1 MRTETV
7 WAFDLGKG
15 SIGEAVR
22 RGTNFLHKASLLIPA
37 DFAETKTAAGRRRM
51 WRTRQAHKAREQ
63 WLNEVM
69 RKAGI
74 EVLQGRRLEYV
85 DYKTKTVKKRVKGK
99 WKPKTVKYGGK
110 WKVTS
115 GDCRLE
121 REFGKGDNSPCYT
134 SCLLRIKLLQWKEG
148 DPKLEPWQVYKALHS
163 AIQRRGYDP
172 DIPWKNK
179 EAARQ
184 GLTPKELE
192 DKEKAELLKKDPG
205 YQAAVNAWKDFKVT
219 LPAQFHFPAYYDAAK
234 MGLWDSNT
242 KSFIA
247 NPVPHEARSTRKVRF
262 DREDINREIIEL
274 GNQAASQLPKIRE
287 VFEQI
292 TRDGWLV
299 TDEVSGMDETGRKY
313 RGERVR
319 RLKVLA
325 NSIGEFLCHG
335 PGGQPYAAYDPSTVE
350 ELEIEVVKHPDAKQ
364 VGKKKSL
371 RRGTDLDW
379 LGVTGQKIPRF
390 DNRII
395 EKCALIP
402 ALNVCRAA
410 AKPANDG
417 TAQPDPDTLLHT
429 EVAFLMKLK
438 NIRVLRGGKVEAL
451 AVEQIREL
459 YRQSKDA
466 LSKATKKIQRDDP
479 KYAEKVASVFAYK
492 PTAWANVGDKPDF
505 NFKPYANHE
514 EIEAP
519 KCGGRSRFS
528 RTALKILRELILR
541 GEAPSAFRERLIGRD
556 EELLQKLGTRAEQDG
571 EFVIKP
577 LAIFDA
583 SQDNK
588 ENAANR
594 LKGLLVSD
602 LEFLKKM
609 QKAEAMQDSWD
620 DIFIPN
626 EKLDGLVME
635 LQSETD
641 IAKQRRKRAEAIRKL
656 IGSQNDPIVRHRLKF
671 FWEQLQALEALPGE
685 DGQPI
690 GEPSRI
696 ILEFAREDFLGKK
709 AKDRWQKFNKAKR
722 EQNENVSKMAAS
734 ENQELRIKL
743 WQDQGG
749 ECVYGKPVTKDAEC
763 IYTQRALPQP
773 GTEAFD
779 ELEIDHIVPR
789 IMGGP
794 NAYINYVLTFRE
806 VANQQK
812 RDRIP
817 YVWFSQDRP
826 NQLDAYIKFV
836 QSKKE
841 ALGRKKVALL
851 SRPDAA
857 ELVEKYTA
865 LAQTAWISRLA
876 QTIIRLH
883 FGWPLDHQKGQ
894 ERVLTLTGGQ
904 TAQFRREFRLNSLL
918 GPNARTDA
926 TAADI
931 SKKEEEAIEIQIQND
946 LMKEMTKNRVDPRHH
961 ALDAMALTLIP
972 EWRHYETKKWAK
984 WRGQFLD
991 EQRRK
996 EILERPTPFF
1006 DDHLESKNGKEFL
1019 NKNSVRQVFAKMLG
1033 ETHAELVAFE
1043 RPALE
1048 ETHYDRTIQQFDKIE
1063 SRPLD
1068 EIAFKSPNDPA
1079 QRLFDQEK
1087 LRRWLKRC
1095 RKDDQKE
1102 AIESFANSTP
1112 SQEAWEEFKRTNK
1125 RLFPGGKVK
1134 VLAPEGIPQ
1143 YTVRKELRLL
1153 AYESDQSKTEKM
1165 FKPEWARADAEQ
1177 IRAAIPVMQQIKTDI
1192 EDYLKANAEP
1202 NGTAFAEWLKTRCKQ
1217 LAVTRIALQ
1226 PLADES
1232 EEADSRRRGES
1243 RTPENFGCR
1252 NLPLVFKP
1260 ERILKTYVKICDPLI
1275 RQAIAIEFN
1284 IEGEGKKAKCRAFSR
1299 EEWEAFCQNL
1309 RKPTKKGIPGPRV
1322 LKVTLTAGE
1331 SDDETEEMLDDPA
1344 SGSPT
1349 SRDEFVQSRKSP
1361 GAFMKGAAHK
1371 GYYLYVDA
1379 SGHWRRLPVFVHQSQ
1394 LQARKQFAELKT
1406 REQAVPDSKFREIGF
1421 LHTGCR
1427 VELKTAAKQGEKVV
1441 APAGL
1446 YRMNTL
1452 MHTGRMELT
1461 GQNGAKF
1468 GASVNVFIAAG
1479 LSVVEKKA
1487 ANK

>member
-1 MRTETV
+1 MKKTETV

-22 RGTNFLHKASLLIPA
+22 QGTKFLHKASLLIPA

-51 WRTRQAHKAREQ
+51 WRTRQAHKAREH
-63 WLNEVM
+63 WLDEVM
-69 RKAGI
+69 RTASI
-74 EVLQGRRLEYV
+74 EVLHGRSVEYV

-110 WKVTS
+110 WKVTP
-115 GDCRLE
+115 GDYRLE
-121 REFGKGDNSPCYT
+121 REFAKPGDSTCYT
-134 SCLLRIKLLQWKEG
+134 SCLLRIKLLHGK
-148 DPKLEPWQVYKALHS
+148 PLEPWQVYKALHS

-172 DIPWKNK
+172 EIPWKNK

-184 GLTPKELE
+184 GLTPIELE
-192 DKEKAELLKKDPG
+192 DKEKTELLKKDPA
-205 YQAAVNAWKDFKVT
+205 YQAAVNAWKDFKLAIPVE
-219 LPAQFHFPAYYDAAK
+219 FHFPAYYDAAK
-234 MGLWDSNT
+234 MGLWDSNA
-242 KSFIA
+242 KSFMSKPI
-247 NPVPHEARSTRKVRF
+247 PHEARSTHKVRF
-262 DREDINREIIEL
+262 DREDVNREIIEL
-274 GNQAASQLPKIRE
+274 GNQAANQFPKIQNT
-287 VFEQI
+287 FEQI
-292 TRDGWLV
+292 KRDGWLV

-313 RGERVR
+313 RGERSR

-325 NSIGEFLCHG
+325 NTLGEFLCYG
-335 PGGQPYAAYDPSTVE
+335 PGGKAYASSTVE
-350 ELEIEVVKHPDAKQ
+350 ELEIEVAKHPDTRQ

-371 RRGTDLDW
+371 RQGTDLDW
-379 LGVTGQKIPRF
+379 LGATGQKIPRF

-395 EKCALIP
+395 EKCALILK
-402 ALNVCRAA
+402 LNVCRAA
-410 AKPANDG
+410 ARPANDG
-417 TAQPDPDTLLHT
+417 TAQPDPDSLLHT

-438 NIRVLRGGKVEAL
+438 NVRVLRAGKVEPL
-451 AVEQIREL
+451 SVEQIREL
-459 YRQSKDA
+459 YRQTKNA
-466 LSKATKKIQRDDP
+466 LSKVAEKISRNDP
-479 KYAEKVASVFAYK
+479 KYAEKVASVFGYK
-492 PTAWANVGDKPDF
+492 PTAWANVGDKSDF
-505 NFKPYANHE
+505 NFKPYVNHD

-519 KCGGRSRFS
+519 KYGGRSRFS
-528 RTALKILRELILR
+528 RTALKILRELILS
-541 GEAPSAFRERLIGRD
+541 GEAPSVFHERLVSRD
-556 EELLQKLGTRAEQDG
+556 KELLQKLDG
-571 EFVIKP
+571 WVKENGKFVRKP

-583 SQDNK
+583 SQDEK
-588 ENAANR
+588 INAASR
-594 LKGLLVSD
+594 LKGLVVSD
-602 LEFLKKM
+602 LDFLKKM
-609 QKAEAMQDSWD
+609 RKADAMQDTWD

-626 EKLDGLVME
+626 EKLDGLVIE

-641 IAKQRRKRAEAIRKL
+641 IAKQRLKRAEAIRKL
-656 IGSQNDPIVRHRLKF
+656 IGSQNDPLVRHRLKF
-671 FWEQLQALEALPGE
+671 FWERLQVLEKKLRE
-685 DGQPI
+685 DGRPI

-696 ILEFAREDFLGKK
+696 VLEFAREDFLGKK
-709 AKDRWQKFNKAKR
+709 AKTRWQKFNKAKR
-722 EQNENVSKMAAS
+722 EQNEIVSKLATS
-734 ENQELRIKL
+734 GKQELRIKL

-749 ECVYGKPVTKDAEC
+749 ECVYGKPITQDAKC

-779 ELEIDHIVPR
+779 DLEVDHIVPR
-789 IMGGP
+789 DMGGP

-817 YVWFSQDRP
+817 YVWFDQDRHD
-826 NQLDAYIKFV
+826 QLNAYIKFV

-841 ALGRKKVALL
+841 LLGRKKVALL
-851 SRPDAA
+851 TRPDAA

-865 LAQTAWISRLA
+865 LAETAWISRLA

-918 GPNARTDA
+918 GPDARTDA
-926 TAADI
+926 TVADI

-961 ALDAMALTLIP
+961 ALDAMVLTLIP
-972 EWRHYETKKWAK
+972 EWRHYDSKQWAT
-984 WRGQFLD
+984 WRGRSLD

-1006 DDHLESKNGKEFL
+1006 DDHLESKGGKEFL
-1019 NKNSVRQVFAKMLG
+1019 NRNSVRQVLAKMLG

-1048 ETHYDRTIQQFDKIE
+1048 ETQYDRTIQQFDKPE
-1063 SRPLD
+1063 SKPLD
-1068 EIAFKSPNDPA
+1068 EIAFTSSNDPA
-1079 QRLFDQEK
+1079 QRSFDLEK

-1112 SQEAWEEFKRTNK
+1112 SQEAWEEFKRVNK

-1134 VLAPEGIPQ
+1134 VLAPEGISQ

-1153 AYESDQSKTEKM
+1153 AYESNQSKTEKM

-1192 EDYLKANAEP
+1192 EDYLKAYAEP
-1202 NGTAFAEWLKTRCKQ
+1202 NGTAFVEWLKTRCKE

-1226 PLADES
+1226 PLADET

-1260 ERILKTYVKICDPLI
+1260 ERILKLYVKICDLLI
-1275 RQAIAIEFN
+1275 RQAIAMEFK
-1284 IEGEGKKAKCRAFSR
+1284 IQGEGKKAKCRAFTR
-1299 EEWEAFCQNL
+1299 EEWESFCQKL
-1309 RKPTKKGIPGPRV
+1309 RKTTKKSIPGPRV
-1322 LKVTLTAGE
+1322 LKVTVTAGD
-1331 SDDETEEMLDDPA
+1331 SDSDTEDAPIEIEDD
-1344 SGSPT
+1344 GSPQSPDT
-1349 SRDEFVQSRKSP
+1349 KDEFVPSKKNL
-1361 GAFMKGAAHK
+1361 GGFLKGAAHK

-1379 SGHWRRLPVFVHQSQ
+1379 KGHWQRLPVFVHQSRT
-1394 LQARKQFAELKT
+1394 QARDRFAEIKN
-1406 REQAVPDSKFREIGF
+1406 RGIAVSDSKFREIGF
-1421 LHTGCR
+1421 LQTGCQI
-1427 VELKTAAKQGEKVV
+1427 ELKTDAKQGEKVI

-1452 MHTGRMELT
+1452 MHNGRMQLT
-1461 GQNGAKF
+1461 GQNGTKV
-1468 GASVNVFIAAG
+1468 GASVNLFIAAG
-1479 LSVVEKKA
+1479 ISIV
-1487 ANK
+1487 NKDLVTKP